1 MLEGLSGYASFF
13 LILVLRP
20 WEKIH
25 FCLWA
30 EQEFQGYLLETPLF
44 RNLNDVTDRS
54 LTLVIDR

>member
-54 LTLVIDR
+54 LT